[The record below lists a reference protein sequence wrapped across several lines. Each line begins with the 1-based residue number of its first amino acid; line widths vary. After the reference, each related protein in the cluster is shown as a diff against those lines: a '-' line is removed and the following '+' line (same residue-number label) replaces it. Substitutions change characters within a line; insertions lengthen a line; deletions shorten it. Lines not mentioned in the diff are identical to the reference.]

1 MCEGGGGARRR
12 GGGAPAK
19 VQEEERGGRVR
30 LGGGKSGAEGERVT
44 GLGAVWGVRP
54 GAPDQR
60 EGPGPAR

>member
-44 GLGAVWGVRP
+44 GLGAVWGV
-54 GAPDQR
+54 
-60 EGPGPAR
+60 